1 MPDLAE
7 MAAQAER
14 NWPGDVQ
21 AWVDRRTPLCELR
34 CPPSEIL
41 PEVVRWL
48 VVELEYRFAGLIVE
62 EEQDEWDLR
71 YLFYSI
77 HGKPGWARLRV
88 RQPLERPTFPS
99 ISAAVHAA
107 DWHEREAEDLFGV
120 AFEGHPRLGDFV
132 LHDELWQEAIAPMR
146 RDFDERAALE
156 ERKPDL
162 EWRPRRIVHEPGAF
176 AMPIGPVYAGVT
188 ESAQFLLETVGE
200 DVIRA
205 FPRLFYKYRAI
216 EKIAEGRTVDDC
228 LLLAERFAATTAF
241 AHALAFCRAVE
252 TICRVKIP
260 PRARLLRV
268 LVAELERFRHHAGVI
283 HDICESTALSVA
295 ASQAAIIEEDLL
307 RLCCELT
314 GHRYLFGLAIPGG
327 LSCDLKDSDCIGAV
341 ETAGQILSKL
351 RDLEEGLRYSSSFLD
366 RLEGVG
372 IISLQDAREFGLV
385 GPIARASGLE
395 GDLRQA
401 QPYSGYEDFV
411 FDAALEREGDGFAR
425 LRVLIAEAEEAVRI
439 LDQVPARLKAG
450 AVSAPVVLQA
460 GRALGWVEAPR
471 GAAFH
476 GVHLGEGGIVQ
487 RYRAIMPSFVNWHG
501 FHLAAENFAFQ
512 DFPIILATLGLSV
525 AENDR

>member
-1 MPDLAE
+1 MPTLVE
-7 MAAQAER
+7 MAGQAEQ
-14 NWPGDVQ
+14 NWPGEVQ

-34 CPPSEIL
+34 CPPSGIL

-48 VVELEYRFAGLIVE
+48 VAELSYRFAGLIVE
-62 EEQDEWDLR
+62 QEETEWDLR
-71 YLFYSI
+71 YLFYSVQ
-77 HGKPGWARLRV
+77 GQAGWARLRV
-88 RQPLERPTFPS
+88 RQPLEKPSFPS
-99 ISAAVHAA
+99 ISAHVHAA

-120 AFEGHPRLGDFV
+120 TFEGHPRLGDFV
-132 LHDELWQEAIAPMR
+132 LHDELWHEAVAPMR
-146 RDFDERAALE
+146 RDFDERAALA
-156 ERKPDL
+156 ERQPDL
-162 EWRPRRIVHEPGAF
+162 DWRPRRIVHDPGAF
-176 AMPIGPVYAGVT
+176 AMPVGPVYAGVT

-216 EKIAEGRTVDDC
+216 EKVAEGRTVDGC

-241 AHALAFCRAVE
+241 SHALAFCLAVE
-252 TICRVKIP
+252 TICRVKVP
-260 PRARLLRV
+260 PRAKLLRI

-283 HDICESTALSVA
+283 QEICESTALSVA

-307 RLCCELT
+307 RLCCALT
-314 GHRYLFGLAIPGG
+314 GHRYLFGLVIPGG
-327 LSCDLKDSDCIGAV
+327 LSCDLKDSDCTDAV
-341 ETAGQILSKL
+341 EMAGQILGKL
-351 RDLEEGLRYSSSFLD
+351 RELEEALRYSSSFLD

-372 IISLQDAREFGLV
+372 IISLRDAREFGLV
-385 GPIARASGLE
+385 GPIARASGFE

-401 QPYSGYEDFV
+401 QPYSGYEV
-411 FDAALEREGDGFAR
+411 FEFEAALEREGDGFAR
-425 LRVLIAEAEEAVRI
+425 LRVLITEAKEAVRI
-439 LDQVPARLKAG
+439 MFQVPGALKAG
-450 AVSAPVVLQA
+450 AVSSAVNLKA

-476 GVHLGEGGIVQ
+476 GVHLGEGGIVR

>member
-1 MPDLAE
+1 MPNLAE

-48 VVELEYRFAGLIVE
+48 VVELECRFAGLIVE
-62 EEQDEWDLR
+62 EEEEEWDLR

-77 HGKPGWARLRV
+77 QGKPGWARLRV
-88 RQPLERPTFPS
+88 RQPVERPTFPS

-107 DWHEREAEDLFGV
+107 DWHEREAEDLFGIT
-120 AFEGHPRLGDFV
+120 FEGHPRLGDFV

-146 RDFDERAALE
+146 RDFDERAALA
-156 ERKPDL
+156 ERHPDL
-162 EWRPRRIVHEPGAF
+162 DWRPRRIVHDPGAF

-216 EKIAEGRTVDDC
+216 EKIAERRTVDGC

-241 AHALAFCRAVE
+241 AHALAFCQAIE

-260 PRARLLRV
+260 PRAKLLRV

-327 LSCDLKDSDCIGAV
+327 LSRDLRDSDCMDAV
-341 ETAGQILSKL
+341 ETAGEILSKL

-385 GPIARASGLE
+385 GPIARASGFE

-401 QPYSGYEDFV
+401 QPYSGYEDFE

-439 LDQVPARLKAG
+439 MYQVPVRLKAG
-450 AVSAPVVLQA
+450 AVSASVNLQA

>member
-1 MPDLAE
+1 MTNLAG
-7 MAAQAER
+7 MASEAEQH
-14 NWPGDVQ
+14 WPGEVQ

-34 CPPSEIL
+34 CPPSETL
-41 PEVVRWL
+41 PEVVRWV
-48 VVELEYRFAGLIVE
+48 VVELGYRFAGLIVE
-62 EEQDEWDLR
+62 QEEEEWDLR

-77 HGKPGWARLRV
+77 QGQARWARLRV
-88 RQPLERPTFPS
+88 RQPLEKPTFPS
-99 ISAAVHAA
+99 ISAQVHAA
-107 DWHEREAEDLFGV
+107 DWHEREAEDLFGIT
-120 AFEGHPRLGDFV
+120 FEGHPRLGDFV
-132 LHDELWQEAIAPMR
+132 LHDELWQEAVAPMR
-146 RDFDERAALE
+146 RDFDERAALA
-156 ERKPDL
+156 ERQPDL
-162 EWRPRRIVHEPGAF
+162 DWRPRRIVHDPGAF
-176 AMPIGPVYAGVT
+176 AMPIGPIYAGVT

-205 FPRLFYKYRAI
+205 FPRLFYKYRAV
-216 EKIAEGRTVDDC
+216 EKIAEGRTVDGC

-241 AHALAFCRAVE
+241 AHAVAFCQAIE
-252 TICRVKIP
+252 TICRVKVP
-260 PRARLLRV
+260 TRAKLLRI
-268 LVAELERFRHHAGVI
+268 LVAELERFRHHAGVV

-307 RLCCELT
+307 RLSCELT

-327 LSCDLKDSDCIGAV
+327 LSRDLRDSDCMDGV
-341 ETAGQILSKL
+341 ETAGRILTKL
-351 RDLEEGLRYSSSFLD
+351 RDLEEELRYSSSFLD

-385 GPIARASGLE
+385 GPIARASGFE

-411 FDAALEREGDGFAR
+411 FDAALETEGDGFAR

-439 LDQVPARLKAG
+439 MNQVPARLKPG
-450 AVSAPVVLQA
+450 SVSAPVSVQA

-471 GAAFH
+471 GAALH